1 MWKNQIFYHPTN
13 YGQYTGELLTT
24 SNHIL
29 TNRFNKQLVLSNEA
43 NKNIEYFQ
51 QFTVEYSQSQIKL
64 SYNLIDLSIG
74 VSKQDLK
81 LIPRQ
86 TLLIWMVSYQK
97 E

>member
-13 YGQYTGELLTT
+13 YGQYTGELLIT

-29 TNRFNKQLVLSNEA
+29 TLSLVLSNEP